1 MKVFEVNLKDHFL
14 FIKDSGLNPVLRC
27 YIPDEI
33 SQMKVGALHRP
44 SILICPGG
52 GYFMCADRE
61 AEPVALPLLANDFN
75 VFVLY
80 YSCSPAH
87 YPTQLLQVAAAYELI
102 NRNADEWL
110 CDASKIG
117 IMGFSAGGHLAAHYS
132 NAYNSSAVR
141 DVFPDSKK
149 PFCSVLCYPVI
160 TAHTPIAHTGS
171 FVGLLGENPQNLEKF
186 SCDKM
191 VTADTPPAFIWHTV
205 EDKTVPVQNSLLYA
219 EALSN
224 NGVSYEMHIYPYG
237 VHGLS
242 TLGENVNVGLD
253 EKTLLAKGW
262 LDELIKW
269 LKILTK

>member
-1 MKVFEVNLKDHFL
+1 MRTFEVELKEHFK
-14 FIKDSGLNPVLRC
+14 FIKDSGLNPILRC
-27 YIPDEI
+27 YLPDGI
-33 SQMKVGALHRP
+33 SEMKRANPRRA

-52 GYFMCADRE
+52 GYFMCSERE

-75 VFVLY
+75 VFILY

-102 NRNADEWL
+102 NKNADEWF
-110 CDASKIG
+110 CDKDKIG

-141 DVFPDSKK
+141 EVFPDSKK

-160 TAHTPIAHTGS
+160 TAGTKNSHTGS
-171 FVGLLGENPQNLEKF
+171 FIGLLGDNPQNLEEF

-191 VTADTPPAFIWHTV
+191 VTNDTPPAFIWHTV
-205 EDKTVPVQNSLLYA
+205 EDTTVPVQNSLLYA
-219 EALSN
+219 KALSD
-224 NGVSYEMHIYPYG
+224 NGVSYTMHIYPYG

-242 TLGENVNVGLD
+242 TLEENINEGLN
-253 EKTLLAKGW
+253 EKNLLAKGW
-262 LDELIKW
+262 MDELIKW
-269 LKILTK
+269 LKVITK